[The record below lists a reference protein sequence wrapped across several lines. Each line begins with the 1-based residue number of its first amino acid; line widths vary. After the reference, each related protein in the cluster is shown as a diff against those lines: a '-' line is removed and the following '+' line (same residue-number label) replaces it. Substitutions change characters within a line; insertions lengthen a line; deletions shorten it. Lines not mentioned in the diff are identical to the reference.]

1 MAVDSSVEH
10 VPREHTGMAD
20 AFRGIDTLVFTCGI
34 GANAAALR
42 ALSAAWPGLVDVQV
56 LRSSGE
62 KVIARHTA
70 HLFARWPRNVACP
83 GLVAPSAQVRARAP
97 KVFCGRDRNLS
108 ERCLT
113 ERIKRS
119 IIVGCAARN
128 AAKRESGHRQVG
140 KKFFKN

>member
-42 ALSAAWPGLVDVQV
+42 ALSVSSAAWPGLVDVQV

-97 KVFCGRDRNLS
+97 KVFCGRD
-108 ERCLT
+108 
-113 ERIKRS
+113 
-119 IIVGCAARN
+119 
-128 AAKRESGHRQVG
+128 
-140 KKFFKN
+140 